1 MTAAFR
7 HSLIAIAL
15 LTLLEIAV
23 IVRILLRPHR
33 DPASRVA

>member
-1 MTAAFR
+1 MTAAFH
-7 HSLIAIAL
+7 HSLIASAL
-15 LTLLEIAV
+15 LTSLEIAV